1 MIETPTQLFHR
12 VAATV
17 ARAEAVFPQS
27 QPEPLWEE
35 KFERLLASLDF
46 LPNSPALMN
55 AGLPRG
61 QMSACFVLPVEDS
74 MIGIFET
81 LKEAAL
87 VQQTGG
93 GTGFSFSKLRPK
105 GDLVGSTGGAASG
118 PVSFMKIF
126 DSATEHIK
134 QGGKRRGA
142 NMGVLRVDH
151 PDILEFIQSKAS
163 AQGLQNFNI
172 SVGVTNS
179 FLNAVRNQE
188 TYDLIHPRTQKPTGH
203 LFARTVFDAMVEA
216 AWATG
221 DPGIVF
227 LDAINRENPTPCL
240 GSLETTNPCGEV
252 PLLPHESCN
261 LGSINLVHHLQCKNG
276 SFSVDW
282 AKLRS
287 TIHTAVRFLDN
298 LIEVNH
304 YPTSQID
311 RASRGNRKIGL
322 GIMGFA
328 EFLIS
333 LKIPYDSDQAVQVAE
348 QLMGTIA
355 RESWNASEQLAEER
369 GTFPNWRKSIYGK
382 EKQPIRNATRTA
394 IAPTGTISLIAG
406 TTPGIEPLFALMY
419 RRSHSLG
426 GKPLYE
432 TSRLLLEYCQK
443 NSIDPEQFISE
454 VSEKGGLEEIETIPG
469 DIKRLFKTALDIP
482 VERHLRIQAAFQ
494 RHVDNAVSKTIN
506 LPEDAMPDQVAQAFW
521 QAWEL
526 GLKGITVF
534 RYGCKGKQ
542 VLEVGLDRDFR
553 DYVFSS
559 HCRPCG

>member
-1 MIETPTQLFHR
+1 MR
-12 VAATV
+12 
-17 ARAEAVFPQS
+17 
-27 QPEPLWEE
+27 
-35 KFERLLASLDF
+35 
-46 LPNSPALMN
+46 
-55 AGLPRG
+55 
-61 QMSACFVLPVEDS
+61 
-74 MIGIFET
+74 GIFET
-81 LKEAAL
+81 LKESAL

-105 GDLVGSTGGAASG
+105 GDLVGSTGGEASG

-142 NMGVLRVDH
+142 NMGVLRVNH
-151 PDILEFIQSKAS
+151 PDILEFIHSKAS

-172 SVGVTNS
+172 SVGVTNA
-179 FLNAVRNQE
+179 FLHAARDQG
-188 TYDLIHPRTQKPTGH
+188 TYDLIHPRTQKPTGR
-203 LFARTVFDAMVEA
+203 LFARTVFDAMVGA
-216 AWATG
+216 AWETG

-240 GSLETTNPCGEV
+240 GSFETTNPCGEV

-261 LGSINLVHHLQCKNG
+261 LGSINLVHHLQLKNG

-311 RASRGNRKIGL
+311 QASRGNRKIGL

-355 RESWNASEQLAEER
+355 QESWNASEKLAEER
-369 GTFPNWRKSIYGK
+369 GIFPNWGKSVYGK
-382 EKQPIRNATRTA
+382 ENQPIRNATRNA

-432 TSRLLLEYCQK
+432 MSRLLLEYCKK
-443 NSIDPEQFISE
+443 NSINPEQFIAE

-469 DIKRLFKTALDIP
+469 DIKHLFKTALDIS
-482 VERHLRIQAAFQ
+482 VEQHLHIQAAFQ

-506 LPEDAMPDQVAQAFW
+506 LPEDAMPEQVAQAFW

-534 RYGCKGKQ
+534 RYGCRGNQ
-542 VLEVGLDRDFR
+542 VLELGFDRDFK
-553 DYVFSS
+553 DYVFPS